1 MSPFLKVSQEGRVR
15 RVTLARP
22 ERANALNR
30 ELCHTLLRVFHE
42 ADEDAGTS
50 CLLLDAEGKIFCS
63 GLDLEEGAG
72 MDPAHERLFSVGAR
86 MSKPI
91 VAAVKGPVLAGG
103 IGLIAN
109 CHCVVAAMGSSFGL
123 TEMRIGMFPLV
134 LFRAVAQA
142 IGERRAL
149 EIALTGR
156 IFQTDEALR
165 LGLIHAVAPEME
177 LDDRASAIAEQI
189 AGFPPQAIR
198 SGMIF
203 AHQQRTLDDSA
214 AGQVAMQLRAELLES
229 PDYAEGVAALKEK
242 RRPVWPSLS

>member
-15 RVTLARP
+15 RLTLARP

-30 ELCHTLLRVFHE
+30 ELCHALLRALHE
-42 ADEDAGTS
+42 AEEDTGTS

-63 GLDLEEGAG
+63 GLDLEETPVA
-72 MDPAHERLFSVGAR
+72 DPAHERLFSVGAR
-86 MSKPI
+86 ISKPI

-103 IGLIAN
+103 VGLIAN

-123 TEMRIGMFPLV
+123 TEMRIGMFPSI

-189 AGFPPQAIR
+189 AGFPPQAIHF
-198 SGMIF
+198 GMVF
-203 AHQQRTLDDSA
+203 AQRQGSLDEVA
-214 AGQVAMQLRAELLES
+214 AGEMAMRLRSELLES
-229 PDYAEGVAALKEK
+229 SDYAEGVAALKEK
-242 RRPVWPSLS
+242 RRPVWPSLK